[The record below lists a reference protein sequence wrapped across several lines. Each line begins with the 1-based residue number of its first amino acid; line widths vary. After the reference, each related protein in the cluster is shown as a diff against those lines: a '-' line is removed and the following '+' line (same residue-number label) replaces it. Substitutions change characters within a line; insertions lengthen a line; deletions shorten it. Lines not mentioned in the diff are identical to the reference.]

1 MFNFILIQPIYFT
14 FKKNLIG
21 NIDSRVK
28 QSNKTSK
35 SGIVFLSKNKESNFQ
50 KNGEIINMEPEIWEI
65 DFFSKPVLN
74 ENGKKVWE
82 LIIINNKGTFEHIES
97 VPNNLINS
105 KELRK
110 RINFVINSAK
120 VKPIAVKFFRAQM
133 FNMINIA
140 LSEIELNVRPSK
152 KTRLLFDKLKQRDE
166 TVYNK
171 MNGFK
176 PFLREIDTV
185 QILKKTSE
193 RMPDF
198 LRGDSYIFA
207 TIDIASLQ
215 DVFTQKP
222 KFLELFQPDVSV
234 KKISSIPGLIII
246 SNRAKSLSSWL
257 NNIELSGV
265 LCDIEKKDLIIECG
279 LDTQYLFGKIK
290 TEQYKESKLFEDNK
304 KKSEGLHFIA
314 VQSDSIE
321 QKIIGFWLLK

>member
-1 MFNFILIQPIYFT
+1 MFNFVLIQPIYFP

-82 LIIINNKGTFEHIES
+82 LMIINNKGTFEHIES

-152 KTRLLFDKLKQRDE
+152 KTRLLFEKLKQRDE

>member
-152 KTRLLFDKLKQRDE
+152 KTRLLFEKLKQRDE

-207 TIDIASLQ
+207 TIDIASLK

-257 NNIELSGV
+257 NNIELSCV

>member
-82 LIIINNKGTFEHIES
+82 LMIINNKGTFEHIES

>member
-1 MFNFILIQPIYFT
+1 
-14 FKKNLIG
+14 
-21 NIDSRVK
+21 
-28 QSNKTSK
+28 
-35 SGIVFLSKNKESNFQ
+35 
-50 KNGEIINMEPEIWEI
+50 MEPEIWEI

-82 LIIINNKGTFEHIES
+82 LMIINNKGTFEHIES

>member
-1 MFNFILIQPIYFT
+1 MFNFVLIQPIYLP

-21 NIDSRVK
+21 NIDYRVK
-28 QSNKTSK
+28 QSNKISK
-35 SGIVFLSKNKESNFQ
+35 SKITFLSKNNESNIQ
-50 KNGEIINMEPEIWEI
+50 KDGELINTEPEIWEI

-74 ENGKKVWE
+74 ENGKKIWE

-120 VKPIAVKFFRAQM
+120 VRPIAVKFFRAQM

-152 KTRLLFDKLKQRDE
+152 KTRLLFEKLKQRDE

-207 TIDIASLQ
+207 TIDTASLK

-234 KKISSIPGLIII
+234 KKISSIPGFIII

-265 LCDIEKKDLIIECG
+265 LCDIEKKRFNHRMWFRYTIFVRKNQNRTI
-279 LDTQYLFGKIK
+279 
-290 TEQYKESKLFEDNK
+290 
-304 KKSEGLHFIA
+304 
-314 VQSDSIE
+314 
-321 QKIIGFWLLK
+321 

>member
-1 MFNFILIQPIYFT
+1 MFNFVLIQPIYFT

>member
-1 MFNFILIQPIYFT
+1 MFNFILIQPIYFQ

-28 QSNKTSK
+28 QYNKNYKSNV
-35 SGIVFLSKNKESNFQ
+35 VFLSKNNEYNFQ
-50 KNGEIINMEPEIWEI
+50 KDGEINNTEPEIWEI

-120 VKPIAVKFFRAQM
+120 VKPISVKFFRAQM

-152 KTRLLFDKLKQRDE
+152 KTRLLFEKLKQRDE

-207 TIDIASLQ
+207 TIDSASLK

-222 KFLELFQPDVSV
+222 KFLELFQSDVSV
-234 KKISSIPGLIII
+234 KKVSSIPGLIII

>member
-152 KTRLLFDKLKQRDE
+152 KTRLLFEKLKQRDE

>member
-1 MFNFILIQPIYFT
+1 MFNFILIQPIYFQ

-28 QSNKTSK
+28 QYNKISK
-35 SGIVFLSKNKESNFQ
+35 SSIVFLSKNNEYNFQ
-50 KNGEIINMEPEIWEI
+50 KNGEINNTEPEIWEI

-120 VKPIAVKFFRAQM
+120 VKPVSVKFFRAQM

-152 KTRLLFDKLKQRDE
+152 KTRLLFEKLKQRDE

-207 TIDIASLQ
+207 TIDSASLK

-234 KKISSIPGLIII
+234 KKVSSIPGLIII